1 MRIACPVAAGKLCL
15 HFGHCEKFAFV
26 DVNPDDKSIIGT
38 QELEPPVHA
47 PGVLPRWLAE
57 NKVNVVIASGM
68 GQRAQALFTEQGIE
82 VLVGAPVESPEAAVE
97 QYLAGTLQIGSNI
110 CDH

>member
-1 MRIACPVAAGKLCL
+1 MRVAIPIAEGKLCL

-26 DVNPDDKSIIGT
+26 DVDGKTVGEREDH
-38 QELEPPVHA
+38 EPPAHQ

-68 GQRAQALFTEQGIE
+68 GGRAQALFADAGID
-82 VLVGAPVESPEAAVE
+82 VVVGAPAQAPEELVKA
-97 QYLAGTLQIGSNI
+97 YLNGTLQAGENI